1 MIVYKYLSVCVWA
14 QEIFGAMEITAYGDF
29 IGQTSQHKINNL
41 IHCAPVK
48 HLCASRKKHKS
59 Y

>member
-1 MIVYKYLSVCVWA
+1 MCVCVWA